1 MNYFKYLLVIVFVVI
16 SFKGFTQDFKVN
28 YSKGNSL
35 LFFDL
40 ESKTKLSSSIGL
52 SLHNNKGAF
61 GLNYI
66 NYDFSYAKKINNI
79 EELPINYNNKIHT
92 LNLSYNFDVAQIE
105 KVKFALGFN
114 VSISNFEINTNLENA
129 QGLNYADFSFED
141 LNSLGYFSENNYES
155 SLSALNLDGF
165 DEYPTYFFSFGPA
178 IGCSYEIVDNFEI
191 SAKTIYRK
199 NMTDLLDNINIEN
212 TRDITTNSQDDNQ
225 LDFFLGITFNLSA
238 NKTIDNDSLLDY
250 IYSITEEDYNSF
262 EEISDNNEQD
272 TTQQVIEVEENTTL
286 ISKNEYILNLL
297 DLNTSVEDNDQN
309 EEVETIVE
317 NDILTFEEMPAVID
331 EAIEDTV
338 LQTPTENKSEKFYV
352 IVGVFSEK
360 SNLNTFANS
369 LNIEPSN
376 YFIENNLHYLYAL
389 DTNELSEARQLR
401 NSLSIECWIYYAK

>member
-1 MNYFKYLLVIVFVVI
+1 MNHFKHFLVIFFVVV
-16 SFKGFTQDFKVN
+16 SFKGYTQDFKVN

-52 SLHNNKGAF
+52 SLHHNKGAF

-66 NYDFSYAKKINNI
+66 NYNFSYAKKINSI
-79 EELPINYNNKIHT
+79 EELPIDYNNKIHT
-92 LNLSYNFDVAQIE
+92 LNLSYDFDLAQIE

-114 VSISNFEINTNLENA
+114 VSISNFEISTNLENT
-129 QGLNYADFSFED
+129 QGLYYADFSFED

-155 SLSALNLDGF
+155 SLSDLNLDGF
-165 DEYPTYFFSFGPA
+165 EEYPTYFFSFGPA

-199 NMTDLLDNINIEN
+199 NMTDLLDNINTNNI
-212 TRDITTNSQDDNQ
+212 RDITANTQDDNQ

-238 NKTIDNDSLLDY
+238 NKTIDNDSLVDY
-250 IYSITEEDYNSF
+250 IYSITEEDYNSS
-262 EEISDNNEQD
+262 EENSLNNEED
-272 TTQQVIEVEENTTL
+272 TTQQVIVIEENATL

-297 DLNTSVEDNDQN
+297 DFNSNIEDEEQN
-309 EEVETIVE
+309 EEIEAIIE
-317 NDILTFEEMPAVID
+317 NDSLKFEEMPTIIE
-331 EAIEDTV
+331 EAIEDTAS
-338 LQTPTENKSEKFYV
+338 QISAENKSEKFYV

-360 SNLNTFANS
+360 SNLNKFANY
-369 LNIEPSN
+369 LNIESSN

-389 DTNELSEARQLR
+389 DTDELSEARQLR

>member
-52 SLHNNKGAF
+52 SLHHNIGAF

>member
-1 MNYFKYLLVIVFVVI
+1 MNYFKHLLVIVFVFI

-52 SLHNNKGAF
+52 SLHQNKGAF

-66 NYDFSYAKKINNI
+66 NYDFSYAKKINSI
-79 EELPINYNNKIHT
+79 KELPINYNNKIHT
-92 LNLSYNFDVAQIE
+92 LNLSYDFDVVQIE

-114 VSISNFEINTNLENA
+114 VSISNFEINTNLKNA

-212 TRDITTNSQDDNQ
+212 TRDITANSQDDNQ
-225 LDFFLGITFNLSA
+225 IDFFLGITFNLSA
-238 NKTIDNDSLLDY
+238 NKTIDNDSLVDY
-250 IYSITEEDYNSF
+250 IYSIKEEDYNSF

-297 DLNTSVEDNDQN
+297 DFNKSVEDNEQ
-309 EEVETIVE
+309 EEVEIIVE
-317 NDILTFEEMPAVID
+317 NDTLTFDEIPAVID

-338 LQTPTENKSEKFYV
+338 LQTPAENKSEKFYV

-369 LNIEPSN
+369 VNIEQSN

>member
-1 MNYFKYLLVIVFVVI
+1 MNYFKHLLFIVFVVI

-52 SLHNNKGAF
+52 SLHHNKVAF

-66 NYDFSYAKKINNI
+66 NYDFSYAKKINSI

-92 LNLSYNFDVAQIE
+92 LNLLYDFDVVQIE

-114 VSISNFEINTNLENA
+114 VSISNFKINTNLENA

-155 SLSALNLDGF
+155 SLSAFNLDGF

-212 TRDITTNSQDDNQ
+212 TRDITANPQNDNQ

-238 NKTIDNDSLLDY
+238 NKTIDNDSLVDY

-297 DLNTSVEDNDQN
+297 DFNTSVEDNEQN

-317 NDILTFEEMPAVID
+317 NDSFTFEEMPAVID

-338 LQTPTENKSEKFYV
+338 LQNPAENQSEKFYV

>member
-1 MNYFKYLLVIVFVVI
+1 MNYFKHLLGIVFVVI

-52 SLHNNKGAF
+52 SLHHNKGAF

-92 LNLSYNFDVAQIE
+92 LNLSYDFDVAQIE

-114 VSISNFEINTNLENA
+114 VSISNFEINTNLENT

-212 TRDITTNSQDDNQ
+212 TRDITANSQDDNQ

-238 NKTIDNDSLLDY
+238 NKTIDNDSLVDY

-338 LQTPTENKSEKFYV
+338 LQTPAENKSEKFYV

>member
-1 MNYFKYLLVIVFVVI
+1 MNYFKHLLVIFFVVI

-52 SLHNNKGAF
+52 SLHHNKGAF

-66 NYDFSYAKKINNI
+66 NYDFSYAKKINSI

-92 LNLSYNFDVAQIE
+92 LNLSYYFDVAQIE

-212 TRDITTNSQDDNQ
+212 TRDITANSQDDNQ

-238 NKTIDNDSLLDY
+238 NKTIDNDSLVDY

-297 DLNTSVEDNDQN
+297 DLSTSVEDNDQN

-338 LQTPTENKSEKFYV
+338 LQTPAENKSEKFYV

-389 DTNELSEARQLR
+389 DTDELSEARQLR

>member
-1 MNYFKYLLVIVFVVI
+1 MNYFKHLLVIIFVVI

-52 SLHNNKGAF
+52 SLHHNKGAF

-92 LNLSYNFDVAQIE
+92 LNLSYDFDVAQIE

-212 TRDITTNSQDDNQ
+212 TRDITANSQDDNQ

-238 NKTIDNDSLLDY
+238 NKTIDNDSIVDY

-297 DLNTSVEDNDQN
+297 DLNTSIEDNDQN

-317 NDILTFEEMPAVID
+317 NDNLTFEEMPAVID

-338 LQTPTENKSEKFYV
+338 LQTPAENKSEKFYV

-401 NSLSIECWIYYAK
+401 NSLSIECWIYYSK